1 MARIPS
7 PGALA
12 TVWIV
17 RRPRGHSG
25 GRRRGRVGRW
35 RPGHR
40 GRGVSIPHPRR
51 RHWQHVGRR
60 RLPVR
65 RRRRRLRCEPALRSA
80 YRLGTPGC
88 PLRPRPAGHARRK
101 TGQRGGG
108 RKTSPC
114 HARASGSSRRTG
126 TSCSVRCAS
135 RSAHHDSRSALHE
148 GCCCC
153 PSVDDRRFS
162 FLPPRASSSGGTHA
176 ATSSDGLALP
186 THRPPNGNGSA
197 GQARQLLPPLRAA
210 ATEEEVRTPDVRRPP
225 HRRGHLC
232 FLECTALTANVHNG
246 GSLKPGT
253 AGDAGTDADVRSF
266 KVMPRVSRLSAAS
279 PA

>member
-1 MARIPS
+1 MVRIPS

-40 GRGVSIPHPRR
+40 GRGVSIAHPRR

-65 RRRRRLRCEPALRSA
+65 RRRRRRRCGLALRSE
-80 YRLGTPGC
+80 YRLGTPSLL
-88 PLRPRPAGHARRK
+88 LRPSLAAHARPK

-108 RKTSPC
+108 RKPSPC
-114 HARASGSSRRTG
+114 GARASGSSRRTA
-126 TSCSVRCAS
+126 TSCSVRRAS
-135 RSAHHDSRSALHE
+135 RSAHHDSCSVLHE

-153 PSVDDRRFS
+153 PRVDHRRFS
-162 FLPPRASSSGGTHA
+162 FLLLRASSSGGTHA

-210 ATEEEVRTPDVRRPP
+210 ATEGEVRTPGVRRPP

-232 FLECTALTANVHNG
+232 ILECTARTANVRNA
-246 GSLKPGT
+246 GSLEGGT
-253 AGDAGTDADVRSF
+253 AGDAGSDADVRSF